1 MLRTLLVRLR
11 SLRPLK
17 FFSGTYSSLWGL
29 WGPWGFSL
37 GWTGSLG
44 LLGSLSELCWGLWG
58 LWGISLDQAGVSV
71 FFGTCEISLW
81 AGLRSLGPLGSV
93 SALGCVLC
101 SLSLV
106 GVSEEQRESSET
118 PSHHRGRPQSS
129 QRPQVAPERDLT
141 GLRGPRDPS
150 VSQRK
155 TEEDPETLAQ
165 LKRNSSSPRDPSSVQ
180 RDPRSHRDP
189 ACPRERPQRPQ
200 KFHPT
205 PERLQSSSSCPTFCR
220 CRVLSCISP

>member
-1 MLRTLLVRLR
+1 MLGSLLVRLR

-17 FFSGTYSSLWGL
+17 FFSGPCSSLWGF

-58 LWGISLDQAGVSV
+58 LWGISLDQASVSM
-71 FFGTCEISLW
+71 FFGTCVISLW

-106 GVSEEQRESSET
+106 GVSEEQRPHPTTE
-118 PSHHRGRPQSS
+118 G
-129 QRPQVAPERDLT
+129 DL
-141 GLRGPRDPS
+141 RVPRDPRP
-150 VSQRK
+150 SQRE
-155 TEEDPETLAQ
+155 TSQAPEDPET
-165 LKRNSSSPRDPSSVQ
+165 
-180 RDPRSHRDP
+180 P
-189 ACPRERPQRPQ
+189 AYPRERPKRTQR
-200 KFHPT
+200 H
-205 PERLQSSSSCPTFCR
+205 
-220 CRVLSCISP
+220 